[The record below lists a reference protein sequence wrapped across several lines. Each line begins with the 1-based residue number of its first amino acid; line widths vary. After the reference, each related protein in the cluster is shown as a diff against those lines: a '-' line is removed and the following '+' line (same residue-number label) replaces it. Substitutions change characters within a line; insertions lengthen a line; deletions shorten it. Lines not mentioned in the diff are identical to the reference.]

1 MENIGYTYA
10 ASAYE
15 APETVKIIPFRF
27 YSKKQSTF
35 FVMRLLSV
43 ALTLFFL
50 SNLGQALALEKR
62 GSRGASVTSIQNCLK
77 ELGYFNGSATGFYG
91 EITEN
96 AVIRF
101 QKDHRIIADGVVGSN
116 TQRILESKC
125 ATAKPVPKPLPELS
139 VGFCSNGKCP
149 NLKPG
154 DKNRYVTYLQT
165 RLRDWGYAKFN
176 PNGNY
181 GPQTTEAV
189 KRFQRDNGL
198 FVDGVVGEQTWQRID
213 SPTEKSKPVIKC
225 DKPTL
230 QRGDKGECVTQ
241 LQQTLRELGY
251 FKGYPTDYYGID
263 TWEAVKQFQR
273 SYELPPNGIVDSRTW
288 KKLEEAVKHRYSV
301 IIPVTSPYTLDEV
314 RRFVPNASISFNQK
328 LGEYIRVGDFKERNT
343 AQQSAEYFRNI
354 GFNAEVINQDKL

>member
-15 APETVKIIPFRF
+15 APESLKIVPFRF
-27 YSKKQSTF
+27 YNKKQSTF

-62 GSRGASVTSIQNCLK
+62 GSRGASVTSIQQCLK
-77 ELGYFNGSATGFYG
+77 KLGYFNASVTGFYG

-101 QKDHRIIADGVVGSN
+101 QKDNRITADGVVGSN
-116 TQRILESKC
+116 TQRILQSKC
-125 ATAKPVPKPLPELS
+125 ATLKTVTKPGS
-139 VGFCSNGKCP
+139 CSNGKCP

-165 RLRDWGYAKFN
+165 RLRDWGYVKFN

-198 FVDGVVGEQTWQRID
+198 FVDGVVGQQTWQRID
-213 SPTEKSKPVIKC
+213 SLKPPPPPIKC

-230 QRGDKGECVTQ
+230 QRGDQDKCVTQ
-241 LQQTLRELGY
+241 LQETLRELGY
-251 FKGYPTDYYGID
+251 FKGYPAGYYGID

-273 SYELPPNGIVDSRTW
+273 NHELPPNGIVDSRTW
-288 KKLEEAVKHRYSV
+288 KKLEEAVQNRYSV

-314 RRFVPNASISFNQK
+314 RRFVPNASISFHSEI
-328 LGEYIRVGDFKERNT
+328 GEYIQVGDFKERNT
-343 AQQSAEYFRNI
+343 AQQSAQSFRNN

>member
-15 APETVKIIPFRF
+15 APESVKIVPFRF
-27 YSKKQSTF
+27 YNKKQSTF

-62 GSRGASVTSIQNCLK
+62 GSRGASVTSIQECLK
-77 ELGYFNGSATGFYG
+77 KLGYFNGSATGFYG

-101 QKDHRIIADGVVGSN
+101 QKDHKITADGVVGSN
-116 TQRILESKC
+116 TQRILQSKC
-125 ATAKPVPKPLPELS
+125 ATLKAVSKPLPELS
-139 VGFCSNGKCP
+139 VASCSNAQCP

-165 RLRDWGYAKFN
+165 RLRDWGYVKFN

-189 KRFQRDNGL
+189 KRFQLDNQL
-198 FVDGVVGEQTWQRID
+198 FVDGVVGQQTWQKID
-213 SPTEKSKPVIKC
+213 STKQPKLAIKC

-241 LQQTLRELGY
+241 LQQILRELGY

-263 TWEAVKQFQR
+263 AWEAVKQFQR

-314 RRFVPNASISFNQK
+314 RRFAPNASISFHPE
-328 LGEYIRVGDFKERNT
+328 LGEYIQVGDFKDRNA
-343 AQQSAEYFRNI
+343 AQQSSQYFRNN
-354 GFNAEVINQDKL
+354 GFNAEVLNQDKL

>member
-15 APETVKIIPFRF
+15 APESFKIVPFRF
-27 YSKKQSTF
+27 YNKKQSTF

-62 GSRGASVTSIQNCLK
+62 GSRGASVTSIQECLK
-77 ELGYFNGSATGFYG
+77 KLGYFNASATGFYG

-101 QKDHRIIADGVVGSN
+101 QKDNRITADGVVGSN
-116 TQRILESKC
+116 TQRILQSKC
-125 ATAKPVPKPLPELS
+125 ATPKPVTKPLPELS
-139 VGFCSNGKCP
+139 VGSCSNGKCP

-165 RLRDWGYAKFN
+165 RLRDWGYVKFN

-189 KRFQRDNGL
+189 KRFQRDNQL
-198 FVDGVVGEQTWQRID
+198 FVDGVVGQQTWQRID
-213 SPTEKSKPVIKC
+213 SPLIKC

-230 QRGDKGECVTQ
+230 QRGDQDECVTQ

-273 SYELPPNGIVDSRTW
+273 NYELPPNGIVDSLTW
-288 KKLEEAVKHRYSV
+288 KKLEEAVKHRYIV

-328 LGEYIRVGDFKERNT
+328 LGEYIRVGDFQQRNT
-343 AQQSAEYFRNI
+343 AQQSAQSFRNN
-354 GFNAEVINQDKL
+354 GFNAEILSQDKL